1 MARNIYPVIVMIVSL
16 WAAPCQ
22 AGNDALPAG
31 DLREKATV
39 AYQIDFV
46 VDAPVVVWN
55 KLLDHLVL
63 MGKLWNLYNFQPAYE
78 IVATEKGV
86 SVIDPSGI
94 NGEMVLIDASV
105 TSRTFHCR
113 GFVDHWA
120 VPSFIRA
127 EGIFVFRYLEEDGQ
141 RIRGTFE
148 VFLKGDNEVADF
160 LLGLAAGKLKKRL
173 HNRFTLNMEDM
184 KKIVFNLLHH
194 PDQIR
199 NRLTGASLK
208 EFNTLFK

>member
-1 MARNIYPVIVMIVSL
+1 MMRNICLITLIVCL
-16 WAAPCQ
+16 WAAPCR
-22 AGNDALPAG
+22 AGNDAMPPE

-39 AYQIDFV
+39 VYQTDFV

-78 IVATEKGV
+78 IVAAEK
-86 SVIDPSGI
+86 SVRVTDPSGI
-94 NGEMVLIDASV
+94 NGEMGLIDASA

-113 GFVDHWA
+113 GSIDHWA
-120 VPSFIRA
+120 VPSFISA
-127 EGIFVFRYLEEDGQ
+127 EGLFIFRYEEEEGQ

-148 VFLKGDNEVADF
+148 VFLKGDNEIADF
-160 LLGLAAGKLKKRL
+160 LLRLAAGKLKKRL
-173 HNRFTLNMEDM
+173 HNRFTLNLEDM

-199 NRLTGASLK
+199 SGLTGGALK
-208 EFNTLFK
+208 EFNSLF